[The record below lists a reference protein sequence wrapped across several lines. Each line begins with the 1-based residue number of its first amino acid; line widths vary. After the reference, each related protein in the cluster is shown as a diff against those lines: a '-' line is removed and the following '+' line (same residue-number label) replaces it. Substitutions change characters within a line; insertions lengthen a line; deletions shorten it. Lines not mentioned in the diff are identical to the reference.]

1 MCIGISMVFQWLGL
15 LTLLAK
21 GPYSIAGQGTTIP
34 QAGRKAK
41 KKKKKKEKEQ
51 TNIYIV
57 NVYSKTLEQ

>member
-41 KKKKKKEKEQ
+41 KKKKRNKKNKL
-51 TNIYIV
+51 ISI
-57 NVYSKTLEQ
+57 L

>member
-41 KKKKKKEKEQ
+41 KKKKRKKK
-51 TNIYIV
+51 NKLISI
-57 NVYSKTLEQ
+57 L